1 MKCIALYE
9 CAAGIQ
15 RAVRE
20 DGAIYS
26 RNLRG
31 KRWMPWWHSPAWD
44 PRGLQI
50 APDYHLVTPTPR
62 VRLPKG
68 QNEHRTSDN

>member
-20 DGAIYS
+20 DGVVFTRYKFRTTPATW
-26 RNLRG
+26 G
-31 KRWMPWWHSPAWD
+31 KSSFTRADVESM
-44 PRGLQI
+44 
-50 APDYHLVTPTPR
+50 PDYHLVTPTPR
-62 VRLPKG
+62 VRLPKFY
-68 QNEHRTSDN
+68 QAPE